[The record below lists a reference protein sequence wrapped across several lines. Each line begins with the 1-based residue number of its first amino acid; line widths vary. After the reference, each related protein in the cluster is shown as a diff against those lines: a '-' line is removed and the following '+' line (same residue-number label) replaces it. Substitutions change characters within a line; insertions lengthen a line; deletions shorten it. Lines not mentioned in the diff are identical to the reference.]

1 MGKGWGAGTADYI
14 SHHAQHCGPHQTKK
28 EVDPF
33 TWIPRGPEEGR
44 GRDRRLRRRLFTK
57 FLVRCV
63 VCVLLSCTVSLQPS
77 VAFHETSIVRACE
90 NPVLCLKLDRFCLK
104 PFVVKK
110 KRGGGSAA
118 PLVLCHQHH
127 VDSKASCQPLI
138 SWPFSLIPLYFR
150 AYRIVYHRVNC
161 SDYLFKFII
170 LIKSRL

>member
-110 KRGGGSAA
+110 KRGGWFCSPSGSLPSA
-118 PLVLCHQHH
+118 PCRLQSKLPTPHFLALLPHSLVL
-127 VDSKASCQPLI
+127 SCILNCI
-138 SWPFSLIPLYFR
+138 SPGKLFR
-150 AYRIVYHRVNC
+150 
-161 SDYLFKFII
+161 LFV
-170 LIKSRL
+170 